1 MARSLVTLPIGTVS
15 CCMMVFNWLTEKVIT
30 TVRTCMVEGMVT
42 IKSQIWDFPGGSV
55 VKNPPSNAGNVG
67 SIQDL

>member
-1 MARSLVTLPIGTVS
+1 
-15 CCMMVFNWLTEKVIT
+15 MMVFNWLTEKVIT